1 MAKDKLTDYSAT
13 NASNTDVGGVN
24 INEGML
30 PSDVNNAIREVMT
43 HLKDFA
49 EGTEAVNSIAVGNI
63 TVGGTVTATGNIEL
77 GDSGGVSTG
86 RVKFGDGDDL
96 QMYFDGTNSVISSE
110 NTTDMYVQANN
121 IYLRSSIPGAEN
133 GIVIAG
139 DGAVTAYYDNA
150 AKLATT
156 ATGVDVNGNAKLTG
170 TGRIIKFDKNGSG
183 EDNAIYYDNTTAN
196 NNLYI
201 GRDSSNVAFR
211 TGGSE
216 RMRLTSAGSLGLGV
230 TAPSQTLD
238 INGNARVD
246 GAIYLADR
254 IYHDGDTNT
263 SIRFPAADTIS
274 LNTAGQERVY
284 ITSAGNVGIGTV
296 SPERQLH
303 VEGAGLIK
311 NTSGEA
317 LFKLQAANNSNSI
330 LELADTDD
338 GNVGRIQYE
347 HDNNAML
354 LYTNDSEK
362 LRITSA
368 GSLGL
373 GTSAPSYKFHSTTS
387 SGSDIAGYFHNS
399 AGSGNGSSLVARGG
413 ANNATPNFQVQD
425 YNGNADFTV
434 IGTGNVGIGTASPDS
449 NHKLE
454 VASGGTAEAGIR
466 SGNSSEAILN
476 FGRTNDRLRG
486 RIAYNNSSEYMA
498 FWTNQGEKVR
508 LTSAGR
514 LGIGTDSPAQLLHVN
529 STGNVAAAQIQ
540 GASHTAKISTDG
552 AGTIFGTT
560 TNGYMLLATN
570 NAERMRLDASG
581 NLLVGKTSSN
591 FGTAGGEIK
600 SNGQITATAS
610 SAAAGQFNRLT
621 SDGTILNFAQ
631 NNGTVGSVSVTGS
644 VTTYNTT
651 SDIRLK
657 QDIEPLQAT
666 DKLMQMNPVSYSWK
680 SDPDGPR
687 SMGFIAQE
695 MQEVMPEAV
704 STGDDDDAMMSMD
717 YGRITPILVSALQ
730 DAHRKIE
737 ELAAEIAEL
746 KAN

>member
-1 MAKDKLTDYSAT
+1 
-13 NASNTDVGGVN
+13 
-24 INEGML
+24 
-30 PSDVNNAIREVMT
+30 
-43 HLKDFA
+43 
-49 EGTEAVNSIAVGNI
+49 
-63 TVGGTVTATGNIEL
+63 
-77 GDSGGVSTG
+77 
-86 RVKFGDGDDL
+86 
-96 QMYFDGTNSVISSE
+96 
-110 NTTDMYVQANN
+110 
-121 IYLRSSIPGAEN
+121 
-133 GIVIAG
+133 
-139 DGAVTAYYDNA
+139 
-150 AKLATT
+150 
-156 ATGVDVNGNAKLTG
+156 
-170 TGRIIKFDKNGSG
+170 
-183 EDNAIYYDNTTAN
+183 
-196 NNLYI
+196 
-201 GRDSSNVAFR
+201 
-211 TGGSE
+211 
-216 RMRLTSAGSLGLGV
+216 
-230 TAPSQTLD
+230 
-238 INGNARVD
+238 
-246 GAIYLADR
+246 
-254 IYHDGDTNT
+254 
-263 SIRFPAADTIS
+263 
-274 LNTAGQERVY
+274 
-284 ITSAGNVGIGTV
+284 
-296 SPERQLH
+296 
-303 VEGAGLIK
+303 
-311 NTSGEA
+311 
-317 LFKLQAANNSNSI
+317 
-330 LELADTDD
+330 
-338 GNVGRIQYE
+338 
-347 HDNNAML
+347 
-354 LYTNDSEK
+354 
-362 LRITSA
+362 
-368 GSLGL
+368 
-373 GTSAPSYKFHSTTS
+373 
-387 SGSDIAGYFHNS
+387 
-399 AGSGNGSSLVARGG
+399 
-413 ANNATPNFQVQD
+413 
-425 YNGNADFTV
+425 
-434 IGTGNVGIGTASPDS
+434 
-449 NHKLE
+449 
-454 VASGGTAEAGIR
+454 
-466 SGNSSEAILN
+466 
-476 FGRTNDRLRG
+476 LRG